1 MAHSVFVSIK
11 AALGPKLLLWVCE
24 VLLVLSA
31 LGQTVDLS
39 SFEHTT
45 VSLHWAVDIRW
56 SVGCDQV
63 INLCREYDEMIADY
77 EALTSDLLEWIR
89 KTIEI
94 LNNRDFPNSLAG
106 VQNMLSQFNSYR
118 TLEKPPKLAS
128 FIYSQ
133 QHILF
138 HRCKHLKE
146 LIGEIGHAH

>member
-1 MAHSVFVSIK
+1 MHLGRQWTSP
-11 AALGPKLLLWVCE
+11 ALNTQLYPSTEQLTSDE
-24 VLLVLSA
+24 
-31 LGQTVDLS
+31 
-39 SFEHTT
+39 
-45 VSLHWAVDIRW
+45 

>member
-1 MAHSVFVSIK
+1 LNTQLYPSTEQWTTP
-11 AALGPKLLLWVCE
+11 ALNTQLYPSTEQLTSDE
-24 VLLVLSA
+24 
-31 LGQTVDLS
+31 
-39 SFEHTT
+39 
-45 VSLHWAVDIRW
+45 

-133 QHILF
+133 QHNFFTVANI
-138 HRCKHLKE
+138 
-146 LIGEIGHAH
+146 